1 MLVVYKVLIY
11 SFVYSYFENSFPAKA
26 YKRVQQCPKVLWVMV
41 VKGVLIEAA
50 RCFSEIEENSTNN
63 SLFQALCQWGRLKK
77 RAGDER
83 GLVGKNER
91 SGEPASIVLKSS
103 FRYTSSWYTL

>member
-1 MLVVYKVLIY
+1 MWGLIFAGLYMLYDY
-11 SFVYSYFENSFPAKA
+11 A
-26 YKRVQQCPKVLWVMV
+26 
-41 VKGVLIEAA
+41 
-50 RCFSEIEENSTNN
+50 N
-63 SLFQALCQWGRLKK
+63 SLFQALYQLGRLKK

-91 SGEPASIVLKSS
+91 SGEPVSIVLKTS